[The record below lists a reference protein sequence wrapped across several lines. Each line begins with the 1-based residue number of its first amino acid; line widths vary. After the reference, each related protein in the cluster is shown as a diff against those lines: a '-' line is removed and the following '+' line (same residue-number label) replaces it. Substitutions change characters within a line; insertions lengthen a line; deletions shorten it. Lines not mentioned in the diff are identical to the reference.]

1 MERKTSMLESI
12 ILFALISVTIVIFV
26 QLKLGL
32 QIPLLFSWII
42 LYFFCLIK
50 GIDYNALEKHALDAI
65 RSAFVVVL
73 ILLSV
78 GTLIGSWIISGTVP
92 TIICHGLDLI
102 NPRYFLPVTVIICSI
117 MSLATGTSYGSAGSG
132 GLAMMGIGIAM
143 GFPPGMI
150 AGAVICGALF
160 GDKLSPFSD
169 STNLASGMANADL
182 FKHIRSCLWTTV
194 PPYILTLIFF
204 TFLGFR
210 HVGSGVF
217 DEATLDSYRATLNG
231 IFKIGWVSLLPL
243 ILVVVLLIRKVAA
256 FISILMGAL
265 FGVFVAYFYQG
276 RGFSEIMKTLYEGF
290 TISSGVEFVDKL
302 LNRGGMMSMFDL
314 MIVIVFAIG
323 LGSMLEYLGVLGNI
337 LDRITKRIHSTGSLI
352 LATLGIGYVTTA
364 IGCNMAM
371 GQVITGRL
379 MSPIF
384 KQRGVA
390 PEVLSRTLSDAGVLG
405 GTMMP
410 WHTTSIFFATTL
422 GVGYLDYIPY
432 VPLCY
437 LTPFVALVMA
447 YMGIAVGTVP
457 PEDPEPEASAS

>member
-102 NPRYFLPVTVIICSI
+102 NPRYFLPVTVLICSI

-210 HVGSGVF
+210 HVG
-217 DEATLDSYRATLNG
+217 
-231 IFKIGWVSLLPL
+231 
-243 ILVVVLLIRKVAA
+243 
-256 FISILMGAL
+256 
-265 FGVFVAYFYQG
+265 FVNSPCA
-276 RGFSEIMKTLYEGF
+276 
-290 TISSGVEFVDKL
+290 SSHRHPD
-302 LNRGGMMSMFDL
+302 
-314 MIVIVFAIG
+314 
-323 LGSMLEYLGVLGNI
+323 
-337 LDRITKRIHSTGSLI
+337 GSLS
-352 LATLGIGYVTTA
+352 
-364 IGCNMAM
+364 
-371 GQVITGRL
+371 QFP
-379 MSPIF
+379 SP
-384 KQRGVA
+384 
-390 PEVLSRTLSDAGVLG
+390 
-405 GTMMP
+405 
-410 WHTTSIFFATTL
+410 H
-422 GVGYLDYIPY
+422 
-432 VPLCY
+432 
-437 LTPFVALVMA
+437 
-447 YMGIAVGTVP
+447 
-457 PEDPEPEASAS
+457 

>member
-92 TIICHGLDLI
+92 TIICYGLELI
-102 NPRYFLPVTVIICSI
+102 NPRYFLPVTVLICSI

-169 STNLASGMANADL
+169 STNLASGIDGRA
-182 FKHIRSCLWTTV
+182 
-194 PPYILTLIFF
+194 
-204 TFLGFR
+204 
-210 HVGSGVF
+210 HV
-217 DEATLDSYRATLNG
+217 
-231 IFKIGWVSLLPL
+231 
-243 ILVVVLLIRKVAA
+243 
-256 FISILMGAL
+256 
-265 FGVFVAYFYQG
+265 
-276 RGFSEIMKTLYEGF
+276 
-290 TISSGVEFVDKL
+290 
-302 LNRGGMMSMFDL
+302 
-314 MIVIVFAIG
+314 
-323 LGSMLEYLGVLGNI
+323 
-337 LDRITKRIHSTGSLI
+337 
-352 LATLGIGYVTTA
+352 
-364 IGCNMAM
+364 
-371 GQVITGRL
+371 
-379 MSPIF
+379 
-384 KQRGVA
+384 
-390 PEVLSRTLSDAGVLG
+390 
-405 GTMMP
+405 
-410 WHTTSIFFATTL
+410 
-422 GVGYLDYIPY
+422 
-432 VPLCY
+432 
-437 LTPFVALVMA
+437 
-447 YMGIAVGTVP
+447 
-457 PEDPEPEASAS
+457 